1 VNRLD
6 RKSLERRLEKL
17 ESALSPEWILSG
29 ELPNGE
35 QRYFDWKKIL
45 NLQYMAMNIYI
56 PSKMGSTQNKIA
68 PGLADFNEDD
78 QRFIKDFVL
87 SKLPKHPY
95 VPESRRIFTMIL
107 KGDLAVHEQPLED
120 FIDPS

>member
-1 VNRLD
+1 MD

-17 ESALSPEWILSG
+17 ESAIFPEWVLLG
-29 ELPNGE
+29 ELPDGQ
-35 QRYFDWKKIL
+35 QRYFDWKRIL
-45 NLQYMAMNIYI
+45 SLQYKVMNIYI
-56 PSKMGSTQNKIA
+56 PSKMGSPQNKIS

-120 FIDPS
+120 FINPS